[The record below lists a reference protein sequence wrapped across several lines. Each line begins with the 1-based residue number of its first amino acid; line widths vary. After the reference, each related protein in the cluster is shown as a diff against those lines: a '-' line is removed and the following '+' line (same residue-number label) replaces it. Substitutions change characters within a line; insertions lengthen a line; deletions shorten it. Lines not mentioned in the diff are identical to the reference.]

1 MQFNLDGK
9 GEIFFLSLLFPK
21 QGFEV
26 SFMLWRL
33 GNVHGRCVV
42 LKQFLGSS
50 VTVQKVKIF
59 MLSHVKFYLGPTK
72 AGRKKLKRSH

>member
-1 MQFNLDGK
+1 MQFSLDGK
-9 GEIFFLSLLFPK
+9 GDKNFFFFFLTLLFPK

-42 LKQFLGSS
+42 LKPFSW
-50 VTVQKVKIF
+50 K
-59 MLSHVKFYLGPTK
+59 
-72 AGRKKLKRSH
+72 